1 MSGQAPGSNTLYW
14 APKRIG
20 DSLAKAIGGASR
32 TAFNLADDFEQNAAT
47 WDRNT
52 AAYAKTF
59 LPALQD
65 VNNFFAGASTGIA
78 SVETSVNRFYANV
91 LNSVRKQV
99 GTFSEHAAATV
110 TDLSLVVRN
119 PLDFQVVSN
128 AAASIMNRISP
139 GSSNALNQ
147 SLQNLHLDK
156 LAKAPGLLFSGLQRL
171 ARAIDNVLSIPI
183 AFVSSVYYGVIGL
196 IKQIGT
202 TLNNLIQGF
211 QQFIF
216 DFLDEALGGALTE
229 ILQLLDDIGTL
240 ASQIGGIASIFSG
253 VNVVSGFALQ
263 ITTFT
268 TQINSIVSSPLDTV
282 LGVLPENISNGYS
295 EIMNGLQNP
304 ESLINEFLPDDL
316 SAIFS
321 KITSIT
327 GLGFNGNMGY
337 GFASLL
343 DGARGGVIN
352 TILTDFAAQYNIL
365 APLLGGGNNGGG
377 YKSPLSYNPSA
388 DNGYIQGKRYKFNPD
403 TKIYELVQ

>member
-1 MSGQAPGSNTLYW
+1 MAGRAPGSNTLYW

-20 DSLAKAIGGASR
+20 DSLAKAIGGTSKSIFNVAAS
-32 TAFNLADDFEQNAAT
+32 FEETTGT

-59 LPALQD
+59 LPALDQ
-65 VNNFFAGASTGIA
+65 VNSFFAGAGTGIA
-78 SVETSVNRFYANV
+78 GIETSVNRFYANV
-91 LNSVRKQV
+91 LNSVRKEV
-99 GTFSEHAAATV
+99 GTFSDHAAATV
-110 TDLSLVVRN
+110 TDLSLVARN

-128 AAASIMNRISP
+128 AAASIMNRIFP
-139 GSSNALNQ
+139 GSSNSLNQ

-156 LAKAPGLLFSGLQRL
+156 LAKAPSLLFSGLQRL

-183 AFVSSVYYGVIGL
+183 AFVSSIYYGVIGL

-211 QQFIF
+211 QKFLF
-216 DFLDEALGGALTE
+216 DFLDEIIPLTE
-229 ILQLLDDIGTL
+229 ILQLLEDIGTL
-240 ASQIGGIASIFSG
+240 ASQIGGIASIFG
-253 VNVVSGFALQ
+253 GANIVSGFALQ

-268 TQINSIVSSPLDTV
+268 NQINSIVTSPLDTV
-282 LGVLPENISNGYS
+282 LGVLPTNISNGYS
-295 EIMNGLQNP
+295 QIMNGLQNP
-304 ESLINEFLPDDL
+304 ESLIQQFLPDDL

-343 DGARGGVIN
+343 DGARGGVIS

-365 APLLGGGNNGGG
+365 APLLGAGNNGGG
-377 YKSPLSYNPSA
+377 YQAPLSYTPTT
-388 DNGYIQGKRYKFNPD
+388 DNGYIQGKNYRFNPN
-403 TKIYELVQ
+403 TKIYELVQR

>member
-1 MSGQAPGSNTLYW
+1 MSSSAPGALTLQW

-20 DSLAKAIGGASR
+20 ESLAKAIGGASQS
-32 TAFNLADDFEQNAAT
+32 ALSLADNFEQNAAT

-59 LPALQD
+59 LPALDQ
-65 VNNFFAGASTGIA
+65 VNSFFAGAGAGIA
-78 SVETSVNRFYANV
+78 GIETPVNRFYANV
-91 LNSVRKQV
+91 LNSVRKEV
-99 GTFSEHAAATV
+99 GTFSDHAAATV
-110 TDLSLVVRN
+110 TDLSLVARN

-128 AAASIMNRISP
+128 AAASIMNRIFP
-139 GSSNALNQ
+139 GSSNNLNQ

-156 LAKAPGLLFSGLQRL
+156 LAKAPSLLFSGLQRL

-196 IKQIGT
+196 IRQIGI

-216 DFLDEALGGALTE
+216 DFLDEIIPLTE
-229 ILQLLDDIGTL
+229 ILQLLEDIGTL
-240 ASQIGGIASIFSG
+240 AGQIQGIASVFSG
-253 VNVVSGFALQ
+253 VNIVSGFALQ
-263 ITTFT
+263 INTFT
-268 TQINSIVSSPLDTV
+268 NQINSVVTNPLDTV
-282 LGVLPENISNGYS
+282 IGALPTNISKGYS
-295 EIMNGLQNP
+295 EIMYGLQNP
-304 ESLINEFLPDDL
+304 QSLINQFLPLEL
-316 SAIFS
+316 SQIFS
-321 KITSIT
+321 KITLIT

-365 APLLGGGNNGGG
+365 APLLGAGNNGGG
-377 YKSPLSYNPSA
+377 YQAPLSYTPST
-388 DNGYIQGKRYKFNPD
+388 DNGYIQGKRYQFNPN
-403 TKIYELVQ
+403 TKIYELV